1 MIRNNFINSF
11 YNQGYFI
18 FNIKNKKNINY
29 LKNYILKK
37 IISKIQKL
45 KKLEQTHNFIRPS
58 QLNDIKMKIYSDINN
73 NKKFLKEYYNV
84 CKNELELICGN
95 EIAMQRKINLSIQ
108 MPEDDSALLPKHS
121 DVWSG
126 CSPFEVVVW
135 VPLVDCKSTQSMFV
149 YPKNFK
155 LKNTKKNKKK
165 FINIKYG
172 QAMIFTHQIVHGNE
186 INKEKNTRWSLN
198 CRFKSLLSPYGSKD
212 IGETFI
218 PVNILPATRLGLDYE
233 Y

>member
-84 CKNELELICGN
+84 CKNEL
-95 EIAMQRKINLSIQ
+95 
-108 MPEDDSALLPKHS
+108 
-121 DVWSG
+121 
-126 CSPFEVVVW
+126 
-135 VPLVDCKSTQSMFV
+135 
-149 YPKNFK
+149 
-155 LKNTKKNKKK
+155 
-165 FINIKYG
+165 
-172 QAMIFTHQIVHGNE
+172 
-186 INKEKNTRWSLN
+186 
-198 CRFKSLLSPYGSKD
+198 
-212 IGETFI
+212 
-218 PVNILPATRLGLDYE
+218 
-233 Y
+233 